1 MQRDIIIKDLSKEVI
16 DLFYDFMEIAR
27 EFGGYFLKEIKAN
40 EEGNTIYLTN
50 LDNITIEYS
59 ISEVGYILSDNLNHF
74 WRKRDAFLYKLGV
87 ERMFQYNTF
96 KVLNKDEFINYTGSI
111 NYVEN
116 KYEYLK
122 QSLHRI
128 NKQVQAL

>member
-1 MQRDIIIKDLSKEVI
+1 MQRDIVIKDLSKEVI

-59 ISEVGYILSDNLNHF
+59 ISEVGYILSDNLNDF

-96 KVLNKDEFINYTGSI
+96 KILNKDEFINYTGSI